1 LGWHPH
7 SDSGQDLNFQRRLLR
22 RRHIVVVAVLV
33 AAGWLFWP
41 ARKLRS
47 DNFVFYLPS
56 ARHVLT
62 LEVIQGT
69 KYLPLL
75 PMLNLF
81 GKVSG
86 WQEKRDSVKVKL
98 ENTQLE
104 LHKDAGKLRVEKT
117 WINLPKPVQVSN
129 GQWVVPLDF
138 LTSALPR
145 LTHQVVDYQVGTNR
159 VFIGDVK
166 PSSFAVR
173 LDPIA
178 GGARLTVQFTDQ
190 VTVRTAS
197 SNGKWIMFLGDR
209 AFQPLESAFV
219 FQNPYLSDLRFD
231 DQDGVPKLILS
242 PTSGGLNFYPSLA
255 EGGKVLLADV
265 LKPPPTVAEQPQPTG
280 PGTRAGAGAA
290 PFPPPSP
297 SGVTAEEPAAP
308 PGPPLP
314 VVALDAGHGA
324 EDAGARSRD
333 GVLEKDLAAQ
343 LVARVRLALLST
355 RKYRIVLTRPGDS
368 EAGFEERATTAN
380 LAGAAYFLPLR
391 AGELGAD
398 TPRVAVYTYMP
409 PSPATLTPGEGPAS
423 IFIAWSR
430 VQEVHLDQ
438 SRQLA
443 TNLQHQL
450 AQISGVTTDLPDSA
464 PIRTLRSVNAPA
476 VAIEIGSLSPDS
488 DATPLT
494 DPGFQQRV
502 STAITQALAAMEGK
516 GA

>member
-1 LGWHPH
+1 MARHPH
-7 SDSGQDLNFQRRLLR
+7 PEGGKDLNFKRRLVR

-33 AAGWLFWP
+33 AGGWFFWP

-47 DNFVFYLPS
+47 DNFVFYLPN

-62 LEVIQGT
+62 IEVIQDA

-75 PMLNLF
+75 PILNLF
-81 GKVSG
+81 GKVAG
-86 WQEKRDSVKVKL
+86 WQEKRDSVKVKF
-98 ENTQLE
+98 ENRQLE
-104 LHKDAGKLRVEKT
+104 LHKEARKLRVEKT
-117 WINLPKPVQVSN
+117 WINLSNPVRVSN
-129 GQWVVPLDF
+129 GQWVVPVDF
-138 LTSALPR
+138 LTSALPL
-145 LTHQVVDYQVGTNR
+145 LTHQVVAYQVGTNR

-197 SNGKWIMFLGDR
+197 SNGNWIMFLGDR
-209 AFQPLESAFV
+209 AFQPLESSFR
-219 FQNPYLSDLRFD
+219 FQNPYLSELRFD
-231 DQDGVPKLILS
+231 DQDGLPKLILS

-265 LKPPPTVAEQPQPTG
+265 LKPPPTVVEQPQPTG
-280 PGTRAGAGAA
+280 PGAGAGTA

-297 SGVTAEEPAAP
+297 SGVTAEQPAAP

-324 EDAGARSRD
+324 EDAGGRSRD
-333 GVLEKDLAAQ
+333 GVLEKDLTAQ

-368 EAGFEERATTAN
+368 EVGFEDRATTAN
-380 LAGAAYFLPLR
+380 LAGAAYFLTFH
-391 AGELGAD
+391 AGELGAN
-398 TPRVAVYTYMP
+398 TPRVAVYTYLP
-409 PSPATLTPGEGPAS
+409 PSPATLTSGEGPGS
-423 IFIAWSR
+423 IFVAWSR

-443 TNLQHQL
+443 TNLQQQL
-450 AQISGVTTDLPDSA
+450 AQISGVATDLPDSA

-488 DATPLT
+488 DAAPLT
-494 DPGFQQRV
+494 DPNFQQRI
-502 STAITQALAAMEGK
+502 SAAITQALAALEGK